1 MTTKMKTT
9 LTVLALSC
17 ALIIASCAKKTKP
30 DEVLPDTSGLNGQNA
45 TTDDSKIQN
54 KDLSFDP
61 QGSDSG
67 NITGLYTV
75 HFDYDKSALS
85 AEARGN
91 MDKNVA
97 WMKSHAAATVQVEGH
112 CDRHGSIEYNLAL
125 GERRAKAVRAYMI
138 NLGVEGKRLT
148 TISYG
153 KEKPLD
159 SSETETADGK
169 NRRANFVV
177 QSSK

>member
-1 MTTKMKTT
+1 MKSKI
-9 LTVLALSC
+9 LVLLVLVFALG
-17 ALIIASCAKKTKP
+17 IGCAKKKKP
-30 DEVLPDTSGLNGQNA
+30 EESLGDAGANGAAQTAEDTN
-45 TTDDSKIQN
+45 IQN
-54 KDLSFDP
+54 KDLSFNA

-67 NITGLYTV
+67 EINGLYTI
-75 HFDYDKSALS
+75 HFEYDKSAITG
-85 AEARGN
+85 EARSQIQ
-91 MDKNVA
+91 KNVA
-97 WMKSHAAATVQVEGH
+97 WMKEHADVKIQVEGH

-138 NLGVEGKRLT
+138 NLGIPGKRLS

-159 SSETETADGK
+159 SAETDEADGK

-177 QSSK
+177 QK

>member
-1 MTTKMKTT
+1 MTTRNLKAIIIIGLGLG
-9 LTVLALSC
+9 LTVAGCS
-17 ALIIASCAKKTKP
+17 KPPKT
-30 DEVLPDTSGLNGQNA
+30 DQILPDTSASTGQNPTA
-45 TTDDSKIQN
+45 QDTTIQN
-54 KDLSFDP
+54 KDLSFDA

-67 NITGLYTV
+67 NISGLYTI
-75 HFDYDKSALS
+75 HFEYDKSALS
-85 AEARGN
+85 AEARDN
-91 MDKNVA
+91 LQKDVDF
-97 WMKSHAAATVQVEGH
+97 MKAHPNAIVQIEGH
-112 CDRHGSIEYNLAL
+112 CDHHGSIEYNLAL
-125 GERRAKAVRAYMI
+125 GERRAKSVRGYMV

-159 SSETETADGK
+159 SAETETADAK

>member
-1 MTTKMKTT
+1 MTTKMKMT
-9 LTVLALSC
+9 LAVLALC
-17 ALIIASCAKKTKP
+17 TLTLASCQKKTKP
-30 DEVLPDTSGLNGQNA
+30 DEVLPDTSASTGQNG
-45 TTDDSKIQN
+45 TTDDANIQN

-67 NITGLYTV
+67 NIAGLYTI

-91 MDKNVA
+91 IDKNVA
-97 WMKSHAAATVQVEGH
+97 WMKAHAAAKVQIEGH

-125 GERRAKAVRAYMI
+125 GERRAKAVRAYMV
-138 NLGVEGKRLT
+138 NLGTDGKRLT

-159 SSETETADGK
+159 SSETETADAK

-177 QSSK
+177 QSTK